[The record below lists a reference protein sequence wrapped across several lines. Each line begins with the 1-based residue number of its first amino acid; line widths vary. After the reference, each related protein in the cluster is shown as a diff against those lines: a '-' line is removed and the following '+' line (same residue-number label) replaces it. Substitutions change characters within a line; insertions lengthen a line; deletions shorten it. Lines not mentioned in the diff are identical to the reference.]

1 MITATVLD
9 ITNEIEREGW
19 RSEKYTYTN
28 RHTHCTDTKA
38 RLGCMYGERDG
49 IAHSTASK
57 TFSYFSSTRSC
68 FFLCMKSDVCL
79 LKNMHLDVIIQFI
92 FVTNVYSYSKYIL
105 NKNFFEEILY
115 IYFKYFACH
124 TFKFKPLSKFKVI
137 CPYFRY
143 KF

>member
-19 RSEKYTYTN
+19 GNEKYTYTN
-28 RHTHCTDTKA
+28 RHMHCTDTKA

-79 LKNMHLDVIIQFI
+79 LKTDSRFASFEDFKTFQ
-92 FVTNVYSYSKYIL
+92 L
-105 NKNFFEEILY
+105 NKTAAVVVLF
-115 IYFKYFACH
+115 
-124 TFKFKPLSKFKVI
+124 S
-137 CPYFRY
+137 
-143 KF
+143 